1 MELWKTMAIGSTAAV
16 LVGLSA
22 VSPAMAAP
30 DADATAASV
39 AAAASLTSGSADA
52 TAVATAASAAQELT
66 TPGPRAAQPF
76 FVPGYDLV
84 QVEDR
89 TVSSRI
95 VDESEVS
102 RPRHILTFS
111 NGGAPHAVYLTVS
124 YLQSN
129 GTHFEEVS
137 PLLDPSGPGWS
148 ASITGDV
155 QDVDVQ
161 VHDASGA
168 IVAERSYPGEP
179 PAGDPSVYWE
189 QSSYFRL
196 PGYTFDW

>member
-1 MELWKTMAIGSTAAV
+1 MKLWKTMAIGSTAAV

-30 DADATAASV
+30 DANT
-39 AAAASLTSGSADA
+39 TA
-52 TAVATAASAAQELT
+52 TAVAPAASPAQELT
-66 TPGPRAAQPF
+66 TPGPRAARPLS
-76 FVPGYDLV
+76 VPGYDLV

-89 TVSSRI
+89 TVSYRI

-102 RPRHILTFS
+102 RPRHILKFS
-111 NGGAPHAVYLTVS
+111 NGGAPQAVSLTVS

-129 GTHFEEVS
+129 GTHFTEVS

-148 ASITGDV
+148 ASIMGDV

-168 IVAERSYPGEP
+168 IIAERSYPGEP
-179 PAGDPSVYWE
+179 PAGDPVVFWE
-189 QSSYFRL
+189 RSSTFDL
-196 PGYTFDW
+196 PGYTFQW